1 MDNSTKQTSIGII
14 EIMEERVRNNEPIS
28 PASYI
33 DAATRVVLLNG
44 DMDNKLANFEAM
56 MNSIEAEY
64 LKEDMAQSKAK
75 TLARADVDYRDYL
88 ETKALQKRIQEWIM
102 LAKKRAVIQDL

>member
-33 DAATRVVLLNG
+33 DAATRVILLNG

-56 MNSIEAEY
+56 MNTLEAEFIRQ
-64 LKEDMAQSKAK
+64 DMPQSKAK
-75 TLARADVDYRDYL
+75 TLARAEVDYKDYL
-88 ETKALQKRIQEWIM
+88 ETKALLKRIENWVM
-102 LAKKRAVIQDL
+102 LAKKRATIQDI